1 MKDMPEMLW
10 LDTVDSTSARLH
22 RLESEC
28 DLPHGYAVAA
38 YEQTAGRGQ
47 RGNHWHVESG
57 ANATV
62 SVYLR
67 PTAISAALQFDLL
80 RMVALAVCEV
90 LDGYLP
96 EDMRGRLR
104 LKWPN
109 DIYFDN
115 DKMGGIL
122 IENSLYG
129 NRLGASVVGI
139 GVNVRQRRW
148 SGGAPNATSL
158 ALVRG
163 CADRDLPEPREVCRA
178 IAAACAATSAG
189 EYDADIL
196 RTRYMARLWRGDG
209 KVYRWLPGP
218 LPSTY
223 CGQPADAL
231 PFEAAIAGVTDDGRL
246 QLRTA
251 DGTLLPPFAFK
262 EVTPLL

>member
-1 MKDMPEMLW
+1 MKDIPEMLW
-10 LDTVDSTSARLH
+10 LETIDSTSAQLH
-22 RLESEC
+22 RLESERE
-28 DLPHGYAVAA
+28 LPHGYAVAA

-47 RGNHWHVESG
+47 RGNHWHVQPG

-67 PTAISAALQFDLL
+67 PTAISAALQFDLS
-80 RMVALAVCEV
+80 RMVALAVCDV

-96 EDMRGRLR
+96 EDMRKRLR

-115 DKMGGIL
+115 DKLGGIL

-129 NRLGASVVGI
+129 SRLGTSVVGI

-148 SGGAPNATSL
+148 EGGAPNATSL
-158 ALVRG
+158 ALIRD
-163 CADRDLPEPREVCRA
+163 CEDCDLPEPREVCRA
-178 IAAACAATSAG
+178 IAAACAAASG
-189 EYDADIL
+189 GDYDAEGL

-209 KVYRWLPGP
+209 KIYRWLPGP
-218 LPSTY
+218 LPSAY
-223 CGQPADAL
+223 CEQPSGAL
-231 PFEAAIAGVTDDGRL
+231 PFEAAIDGVADDGHL
-246 QLRTA
+246 LLRTA
-251 DGTLLPPFAFK
+251 DGTRLSFAFK

>member
-47 RGNHWHVESG
+47 RGNHWHVEPG

-80 RMVALAVCEV
+80 RMVALAVCDV

-223 CGQPADAL
+223 CGQPAGAL

>member
-1 MKDMPEMLW
+1 MNDMPEMLW
-10 LDTVDSTSARLH
+10 LETIDSTSAHLH

-38 YEQTAGRGQ
+38 YEQTDGRGQ
-47 RGNHWHVESG
+47 RGNHWHVQAG

-67 PTAISAALQFDLL
+67 PTAISAALQFDLS
-80 RMVALAVCEV
+80 RMAALAVCDV

-115 DKMGGIL
+115 DKLGGIL

-129 NRLGASVVGI
+129 NRVLTSIVGI
-139 GVNVRQRRW
+139 GVNIRQRRW
-148 SGGAPNATSL
+148 EGGAPNATSL
-158 ALVRG
+158 ALIRG
-163 CADRDLPEPREVCRA
+163 CEDCSLPEPREVCRA
-178 IAAACAATSAG
+178 IAAECAAASAG
-189 EYDADIL
+189 EYDAEIL
-196 RTRYMARLWRGDG
+196 RSRYMSRLWRGDG
-209 KVYRWLPGP
+209 KTYRWLPGP
-218 LPSTY
+218 LPSAY
-223 CGQPADAL
+223 CRQPSGAL
-231 PFEAAIAGVTDDGRL
+231 PFEAAIDDVADDGHL
-246 QLRTA
+246 LLRTA
-251 DGTLLPPFAFK
+251 VGTQLPPFAFK